1 MLSLRDNTPY
11 GILTNLIRLL
21 YQLSIINYQLSI
33 NLIPMND
40 DRPIIIRLEEVNKTY
55 GIGDTL
61 VKALDGVNLTI
72 AEGEYCSI
80 MGPSGSGKSSAMNII
95 GCLDQPTSGH
105 YYLDKLDVSTVPD
118 ADLAKI
124 RNRKLGFIF
133 QQFHL
138 LPQLTALDNVMLPM
152 IYGGLAQS
160 ERKERAVVA
169 LEKVGLSNRMA
180 NRPNQLSGG
189 QQQRVAIARAI
200 VGEPRVL
207 LADEPTGALDSRTTQ
222 EVMDIFTQL
231 NESGITIVMVT
242 HEPDVAKQTRRI
254 VWFRDGQVIHS
265 HLTPS
270 DIYRVAMAG

>member
-1 MLSLRDNTPY
+1 
-11 GILTNLIRLL
+11 
-21 YQLSIINYQLSI
+21 
-33 NLIPMND
+33 MND
-40 DRPIIIRLEEVNKTY
+40 NQQIIIRLENINKTY
-55 GIGDTL
+55 GIEDTL
-61 VKALDGVNLTI
+61 VKALDDVTLSI
-72 AEGEYCSI
+72 AEGEYCAI

-118 ADLAKI
+118 AELAKI

-138 LPQLTALDNVMLPM
+138 LPQLNALENVMLPM
-152 IYGGLAQS
+152 IYGGLPPN

-169 LEKVGLSNRMA
+169 LEKVGLSNRMV

-231 NESGITIVMVT
+231 NETGITIVMVT

-254 VWFRDGQVIHS
+254 VWFKDGRVVHS

-270 DIYRVAMAG
+270 EIYQVAMAG

>member
-1 MLSLRDNTPY
+1 MNSDKSMTIDN
-11 GILTNLIRLL
+11 R
-21 YQLSIINYQLSI
+21 Q
-33 NLIPMND
+33 
-40 DRPIIIRLEEVNKTY
+40 IIIRLEDVCKTY
-55 GIGDTL
+55 GIQDTL

-95 GCLDQPTSGH
+95 GCLDRPTSGH

-118 ADLAKI
+118 AELAKT
-124 RNRKLGFIF
+124 RNRKLGFVF

-138 LPQLTALDNVMLPM
+138 LSQLTALENVMLPM
-152 IYGGLAQS
+152 IYGGIPTA
-160 ERKERAVVA
+160 ERQERAVTA

-200 VGEPRVL
+200 VSEPRVL

-231 NESGITIVMVT
+231 NETGITIVMVT
-242 HEPDVAKQTRRI
+242 HEPDVAKQTQRI
-254 VWFRDGQVIHS
+254 VWFKDGQVVHS
-265 HLTPS
+265 HLKPS

>member
-1 MLSLRDNTPY
+1 MLADRQFLA
-11 GILTNLIRLL
+11 
-21 YQLSIINYQLSI
+21 
-33 NLIPMND
+33 PMNETQ
-40 DRPIIIRLEEVNKTY
+40 PIIRLENINKTY
-55 GIGDTL
+55 GIEDTF
-61 VKALDGVNLTI
+61 VKALDEVNLTI
-72 AEGEYCSI
+72 AAGEYCAI

-95 GCLDQPTSGH
+95 GCLDRPTSGH
-105 YYLDKLDVSTVPD
+105 YYLDKLDVSTLPD
-118 ADLAKI
+118 AELAKI

-138 LPQLTALDNVMLPM
+138 LPQLNALENVMLPM
-152 IYGGLAQS
+152 IYGGMPAG
-160 ERKERAVVA
+160 ERKERAVHA
-169 LEKVGLSNRMA
+169 LEQVGLSNRMA

-200 VGEPRVL
+200 VSEPRLL

-254 VWFRDGQVIHS
+254 VWFKDGRVVHS

-270 DIYRVAMAG
+270 DIYRVAMAAE

>member
-1 MLSLRDNTPY
+1 MSQLQDSLTYSPALNNEVQP
-11 GILTNLIRLL
+11 
-21 YQLSIINYQLSI
+21 
-33 NLIPMND
+33 
-40 DRPIIIRLEEVNKTY
+40 IIRLEDVSKTY
-55 GIGDTL
+55 GMGDTL
-61 VKALDGVNLTI
+61 VKALDGVSLTI
-72 AEGEYCSI
+72 AEGEYCAI

-95 GCLDQPTSGH
+95 GCLDRPTSGH
-105 YYLDKLDVSTVPD
+105 YYLDKLDVSTVPE
-118 ADLAKI
+118 AELAKT
-124 RNRKLGFIF
+124 RNHKLGFIF

-138 LPQLTALDNVMLPM
+138 LPQLNALENVMLPM
-152 IYGGLAQS
+152 VYAGIPQS

-169 LEKVGLSNRMA
+169 LEKVGLSNRMG

-231 NESGITIVMVT
+231 NETGITIVMVT

-265 HLTPS
+265 YLTPS
-270 DIYRVAMAG
+270 EIYSVAMAGG